1 MGEYL
6 VDHIGIFDA
15 GNDLHG
21 TAAVLAGSNVDIEYP
36 FEPLSP
42 CHCGMTF
49 GGRPVY
55 GGGGCFGF
63 SSFAPSRGGNQY
75 PKSAVGSEHAMK
87 ASQIDAGLGYQCS
100 EASHEIQWFED
111 DVGGTVV
118 PRSFERVANLAVC
131 GERQPFLGHGGPGNV
146 AAQAFEFVALI
157 GFRRNPGMEGKS
169 RDISRASVRWLIDGG
184 E

>member
-1 MGEYL
+1 MRAGKSASSEGIEQIRERGCPRFGQRTGRSCLGVQLQMGEHL
-6 VDHIGIFDA
+6 LDHFGIFNA

-75 PKSAVGSEHAMK
+75 PKSAVGSEHEHPETA
-87 ASQIDAGLGYQCS
+87 
-100 EASHEIQWFED
+100 E
-111 DVGGTVV
+111 
-118 PRSFERVANLAVC
+118 P
-131 GERQPFLGHGGPGNV
+131 
-146 AAQAFEFVALI
+146 ALMI
-157 GFRRNPGMEGKS
+157 
-169 RDISRASVRWLIDGG
+169 
-184 E
+184 